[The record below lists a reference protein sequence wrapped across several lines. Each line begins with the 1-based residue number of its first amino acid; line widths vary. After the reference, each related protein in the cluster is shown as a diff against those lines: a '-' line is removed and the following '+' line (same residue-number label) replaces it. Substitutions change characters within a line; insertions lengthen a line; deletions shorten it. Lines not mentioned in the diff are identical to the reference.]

1 MPKLRKPAPKGRISV
16 LVTVGA
22 LALLVPGG
30 ALAVSASSLAAESP
44 ESPPATGA
52 SAASA
57 AVVAEGA
64 AADQERGPRL
74 VAHRGA
80 SGYAPEN
87 TLAAA
92 DVAHEL
98 DTEWVETDVQQ
109 TADGE
114 LVLLHD
120 TTLSRTTDVEE
131 VFPDRAPWNVSD
143 FTAEE
148 IAQLD
153 AGSWFGPEFAGE
165 PVPTLGDY
173 LDLLEE
179 NGQSLLLEIK
189 SPELYPGIEEDI
201 VAELREEGWLR
212 GRPGDRLV
220 VQSFNADSVRTVHE
234 LVPRVVT
241 GFLGTPAL
249 ADVPEYAEFVDQ
261 VNPRYRDL
269 TAEYVAGIQA
279 VRGAHGR
286 PLEVYSWTINDAA
299 TATTVAGLGV
309 DGIITDFPDR
319 VRAGLGD

>member
-44 ESPPATGA
+44 ESAPATQA

-64 AADQERGPRL
+64 AADHERGPRL

-261 VNPRYRDL
+261 INPRYRDL

>member
-1 MPKLRKPAPKGRISV
+1 MPKLRKPTPKGRISV

-44 ESPPATGA
+44 ESVPATEA

-64 AADQERGPRL
+64 AADHERGPRL

-261 VNPRYRDL
+261 INPRYRDL